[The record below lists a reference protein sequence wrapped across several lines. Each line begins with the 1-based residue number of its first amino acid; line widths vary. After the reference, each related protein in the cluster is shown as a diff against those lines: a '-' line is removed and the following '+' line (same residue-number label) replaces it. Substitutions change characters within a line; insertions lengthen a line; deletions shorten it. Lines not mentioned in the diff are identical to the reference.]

1 MRMRFVSLMVILA
14 ACGDGSGNG
23 AVDAA
28 GSDTDADV
36 DPAPHFESA
45 PSSLWITEMPAITGG
60 TTEYSRILGAFR
72 DGALPTAHDEVM
84 REGACRLL
92 TYEPVSCDPL
102 CTDGMCVDTDQ
113 CAPYP
118 AQLSA
123 GTLTITGLYDTLNL
137 DPDLGRYWH
146 QDGMDLYAPGATV
159 TVSASGADVD
169 AFELSVTAPGG
180 DNPTVDQAGALDFP
194 RFGTGTGHTFTWTPV
209 DPGSRVRLWMAADV
223 AHGQPY
229 AAIVECDA
237 PDTGSL
243 TIAADIL
250 DGFIDPQ
257 NWSCGECPEQYLM
270 RYRRATTP
278 DDSFELLVGTRLA
291 FFYWGSFE

>member
-1 MRMRFVSLMVILA
+1 MRLLALIALLA
-14 ACGDGSGNG
+14 ACGGNSDDPAADASTGG
-23 AVDAA
+23 A
-28 GSDTDADV
+28 DADV
-36 DPAPHFESA
+36 DPAPRFDA
-45 PSSLWITEMPAITGG
+45 ADSSLWITEMPPMTGG
-60 TTEYSRILGAFR
+60 ATEYSRILGTFR
-72 DGALPTAHDEVM
+72 DGAFPSAHDEVM

-92 TYEPVSCDPL
+92 TYEPVSCDPI
-102 CTDGMCVDTDQ
+102 CTDGLCVDTDQ

-123 GTLTITGLYDTLNL
+123 GTLTLTGLYD
-137 DPDLGRYWH
+137 DLELTPEQGRYWH
-146 QDGMDLYAPGATV
+146 QDGVDLYAPGATV

-169 AFELSVTAPGG
+169 AFDLSVVAPGG
-180 DNPTVDQAGALDFP
+180 DNPTVDRAGTLDFP
-194 RFGTGTGHTFTWTPV
+194 RFSMGAGYTFTWTPV

-243 TIAADIL
+243 SIPAGIL
-250 DGFIDPQ
+250 DGYIDPS

-270 RYRRATTP
+270 RYRVATTA
-278 DDSFELLVGTRLA
+278 DDSFELLVGTRMP
-291 FFYWGSFE
+291 FYYFGGFE